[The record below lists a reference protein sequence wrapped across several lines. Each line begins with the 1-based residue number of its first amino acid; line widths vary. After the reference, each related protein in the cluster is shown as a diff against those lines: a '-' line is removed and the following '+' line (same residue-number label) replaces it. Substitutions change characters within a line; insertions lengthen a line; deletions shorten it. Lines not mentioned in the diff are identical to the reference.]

1 MTDTTT
7 PETPT
12 IEDTT
17 PCAECKS
24 TEHTTR
30 GHVDGGTPAPIANGH
45 VDGGAAPIAFGHV
58 DGGAAPIANGHV
70 DGGSAP
76 VTTNG
81 HVDGGTPPKN

>member
-7 PETPT
+7 ETV
-12 IEDTT
+12 EDTT

-30 GHVDGGTPAPIANGH
+30 GHVDGGTPTPIANGH
-45 VDGGAAPIAFGHV
+45 VDGGS
-58 DGGAAPIANGHV
+58 APIANGHV

-81 HVDGGTPPKN
+81 HVDGGAPPKN